1 MRLKMGFSMEI
12 PFLYPNC
19 SGIKIPFTCK
29 CIHNVNII
37 KYQAEVMLTPTLEV
51 PFELHIKVTHLI

>member
-1 MRLKMGFSMEI
+1 MILSILSMRLKMGFSMEI

-29 CIHNVNII
+29 CWFSVSRI
-37 KYQAEVMLTPTLEV
+37 
-51 PFELHIKVTHLI
+51 FENDINNEIGL